1 LSEPTFSGPVVVT
14 GASGYV
20 ASWVVHELLAR
31 GATVRGTVRDPNHPT
46 KTAHLRAMADEL
58 PGTLELFAADLLQEG
73 SFAEA
78 LTGAHT
84 VIHTASPFH
93 SGDGD
98 PTVTLVQP
106 ALDGTAN
113 VLNQATATPSV
124 QRVVLTSSVLAVYG
138 DATESEGRPLT
149 EADWNETS
157 SAEHQP
163 YAYSKTVAERKAW
176 ELARAQ
182 SQWSLVVVNPAF
194 VMGPSLSGRK
204 DSTSMDFLLNNL
216 KGTWKSGTLPM
227 SSGFVDVRDVAT
239 AHVEAAL
246 RHDAD
251 GRHILSAQVMTFY
264 AFGQLIEAAYPGR
277 FGVPRREV
285 PKLLAT
291 LAAPFIGFTRRYVRD
306 NAGHALAFDNERSRT
321 ALGLAYRPVE
331 ETVRDMVEQVLA
343 DGLVDA

>member
-1 LSEPTFSGPVVVT
+1 MSDATFSGPVVVT

-20 ASWVVHELLAR
+20 ASWVVHELLSR
-31 GATVRGTVRDPNHPT
+31 GATVHGTVRDPNHPT
-46 KTAHLRAMADEL
+46 KTAHLRALDDEL
-58 PGTLELFAADLLQEG
+58 PGTLKLFAADLLKPG

-78 LTGAHT
+78 LDGATT

-98 PTVTLVQP
+98 PQATLVQP

-113 VLNQATATPSV
+113 VLDQASQTPTV
-124 QRVVLTSSVLAVYG
+124 TRVVLTSSVLAVYG
-138 DATESEGRPLT
+138 DATESDGRPLT
-149 EADWNETS
+149 EDDWNS
-157 SAEHQP
+157 SSSVDHQP

-176 ELARAQ
+176 ELAEAQ
-182 SQWSLVVVNPAF
+182 SQWRLVVVNPAF

-239 AHVEAAL
+239 AHVEAAV
-246 RHDAD
+246 RPDAE
-251 GRHILSAQVMTFY
+251 GRHILSAEVVSFH
-264 AFGQLIEAAYPGR
+264 AFGQIIEAAYPGR

-306 NAGHALAFDNERSRT
+306 NAGHALAFDASKSRES
-321 ALGLAYRPVE
+321 LGLVYRPLA
-331 ETVRDMVEQVLA
+331 ETVHDMVERALA
-343 DGLVDA
+343 DGLVE